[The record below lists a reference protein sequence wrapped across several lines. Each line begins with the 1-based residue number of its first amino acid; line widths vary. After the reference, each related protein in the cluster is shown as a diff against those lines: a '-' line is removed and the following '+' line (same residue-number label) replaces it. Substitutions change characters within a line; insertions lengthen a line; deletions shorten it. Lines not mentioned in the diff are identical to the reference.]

1 MITNEHLFLQS
12 IHSECYVAFDQDQS
26 LLNEMFIVQKKQKKK
41 QIPREIKKKKKKKM
55 LSLLSK
61 IELKT
66 KFVDF
71 QYLLFNNSLG
81 LN

>member
-1 MITNEHLFLQS
+1 MITDEHLFLQS
-12 IHSECYVAFDQDQS
+12 IHSGCYVAFDQDQS
-26 LLNEMFIVQKKQKKK
+26 LLNEMFIVQKKKRSKFQEKL
-41 QIPREIKKKKKKKM
+41 KKKKKKM

-71 QYLLFNNSLG
+71 HYLLFNSSLG